1 MVRNLLIQY
10 GNFLF
15 RYRNY
20 LFPAVLVVLVA
31 FTAPMTA
38 IPWPFTPLLG
48 LALVLLGEVI
58 RSSVIG
64 LVYIKRGG
72 VNKRIHADEL
82 VTSGIFSHCR
92 NPLYVGNLF
101 ILSGFLVTHNNPWVY
116 ALGGAFFLL
125 SYAAIVTAEEAF
137 LGNKFGEEYAA
148 YCREVPRW
156 GFRFRNLGRTFQS
169 TRFSWK
175 RVVAKDYSTMT
186 TWAIFLIILNTNNL
200 VYPMQPSDRGII
212 INGAAAIAVVIV
224 SGVFIRIV
232 KKRGWLNEDPATS
245 ATD

>member
-1 MVRNLLIQY
+1 MFRNLLIHY

-20 LFPAVLVVLVA
+20 LFPAVLFLLVA
-31 FTAPMTA
+31 FTTPMTA
-38 IPWPFTPLLG
+38 IPWAYTPVLG
-48 LALVLLGEVI
+48 LMLVLLGEVI
-58 RSSVIG
+58 RASVIG

-92 NPLYVGNLF
+92 NPLYVGNLA

-116 ALGGAFFLL
+116 VLGGGFFLL

-137 LGNKFGEEYAA
+137 LGNKFGEEYAR

-156 GFRFRNLGRTFQS
+156 GFRLRDLRRTFRS

-175 RVVAKDYSTMT
+175 RVVAKDYSTIMT
-186 TWAIFLIILNTNNL
+186 WTIFLIILNTNNR
-200 VYPMQPSDRGII
+200 VYPVQPADTGII
-212 INGAAAIAVVIV
+212 TNGAVAVAVVLAL
-224 SGVFIRIV
+224 GVLIRV
-232 KKRGWLNEDPATS
+232 MKKRGWLSEDKAVNCE
-245 ATD
+245 

>member
-1 MVRNLLIQY
+1 MARNLLIHY

-20 LFPAVLVVLVA
+20 LFPAVLFCLVA
-31 FTAPMTA
+31 FTTPMTA
-38 IPWPFTPLLG
+38 IPWAYTPVLG
-48 LALVLLGEVI
+48 AVLVLLGEAI
-58 RSSVIG
+58 RASVIG

-92 NPLYVGNLF
+92 NPLYVGNLV

-125 SYAAIVTAEEAF
+125 SYTAIVTAEETF
-137 LGNKFGEEYAA
+137 LADKFGEEYAG

-156 GFRFRNLGRTFQS
+156 GFRFRDLRRTFQA

-175 RVVAKDYSTMT
+175 RVISKDYSTIMT
-186 TWAIFLIILNTNNL
+186 WTVFLIFLNTNNR
-200 VYPMQPSDRGII
+200 VHPMQPADTGII
-212 INGAAAIAVVIV
+212 INGAVAVVVVIAAAIL
-224 SGVFIRIV
+224 IRIM
-232 KKRGWLNEDPATS
+232 KKRGWLREDITT
-245 ATD
+245 TDN